1 MRVGVIGASGYVG
14 GEVLRLLVNH
24 PDVEITAVTSRKHA
38 GQYLHRIQPSL
49 KGFTDL
55 TFSELD
61 YDKLSDKCDLIITAV
76 PHGNATE
83 IVKAFYDRGIRI
95 IDLSADYRLHNPD
108 DYTKWYGWDHP
119 HPDYLEKSVFGVPEL
134 HRDKIKDAQL
144 VSCPGCMAV
153 TSTLALAPLISN
165 DIIDTNYIV
174 VDSKIGSSGA
184 GAGAG
189 TAHAMRAG
197 VIRPYKPSKHR
208 HTGEIEQELSALAG
222 SSIRVSMSP
231 HAVDVVRG
239 ILCTNHTF
247 LKKDV
252 TSKELW
258 RIYREAYSKEK
269 FVRLIRDQNGLYKF
283 PDPKFLVGSNFC
295 DIGFDID
302 PDNNR
307 LIAISASDNLMKGAA
322 GSAVQNLNVMHGLDE
337 MVGLRYTPLTPV

>member
-14 GEVLRLLVNH
+14 GEVLRLLLNH

-134 HRDKIKDAQL
+134 HRDKIKNAQL

-165 DIIDTNYIV
+165 DIIDTKYIV